1 MKDPRSIIRLPIIT
15 EKSTQAREDGWYVF
29 SVDRRCNKKEI
40 QDSVE
45 KIFGVKVDKV
55 RTLVLPGKRVK
66 RFGRVVGKRSAVKK
80 AYVKLREG
88 EINLF
93 EGA

>member
-1 MKDPRSIIRLPIIT
+1 MKKPRSIVKLPVVT
-15 EKSTQAREDGWYVF
+15 EKSTAAREDGWYVF

-40 QDSVE
+40 WNSIE
-45 KIFGVKVDKV
+45 KIFGVKVEKV
-55 RTLVLPGKRVK
+55 RTLVLAGKKVK
-66 RFGRVVGKRSAVKK
+66 RAGRVVGKKPAVKK

-93 EGA
+93 EGV